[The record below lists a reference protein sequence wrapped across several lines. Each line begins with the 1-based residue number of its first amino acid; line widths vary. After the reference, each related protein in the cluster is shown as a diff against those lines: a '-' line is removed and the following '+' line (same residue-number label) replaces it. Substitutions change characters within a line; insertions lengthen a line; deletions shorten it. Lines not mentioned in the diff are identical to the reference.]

1 MKAQQPLCPHAG
13 FTLIEVMIALVI
25 LSIGILALVK
35 LQISAIQGNTLS
47 QNMTT
52 AVSLA
57 EQRVEQLK
65 DTPYAQIP
73 PSESVT
79 VTAANR
85 NFTRQVT
92 VTDSSPLL
100 NTKTVS
106 VLVTWQDKAKTHTV
120 PLIVIIAK
128 PLGG

>member
-1 MKAQQPLCPHAG
+1 MKAQQTLCPHAG

-65 DTPYAQIP
+65 NTPYAQIP

-106 VLVTWQDKAKTHTV
+106 VLVTWKDKAKTHTV